1 MPPLDLNQPVA
12 NPALTAALDA
22 LIQADTPA
30 TRQQVAEQL
39 EQATYLVAILD
50 NELRSTPGQA
60 PGQVTLQ
67 AGSRFGVLTCDDGEG
82 GLVLP
87 VFTDWEAVRS
97 WTDRPVS
104 ALVMPAGEA
113 WQFAQAGSYAGVIV
127 NPANQGIFLAAEVVA
142 RLAPA
147 AGSAPSASPR

>member
-1 MPPLDLNQPVA
+1 MPPLDINPPVT

-22 LIQADTPA
+22 LLAADTA
-30 TRQQVAEQL
+30 ASRQQVAEQL

-50 NELRSTPGQA
+50 DELRTTPGTA

-82 GLVLP
+82 GQVLP
-87 VFTDWEAVRS
+87 VFTDWETVRS
-97 WTDRPVS
+97 WTDQPVS

-113 WQFAQAGSYAGVIV
+113 WSFAQAGSYAGVIV
-127 NPANQGIFLAAEVVA
+127 NPANQGIFLSADVVA

-147 AGSAPSASPR
+147 PGSANTASPA